1 MIPFKNNVTG
11 QRYIMSL
18 HLSLS
23 PSLPSSL
30 PSPFPGHYSFSLSS
44 SSITYFSPFFTIL
57 YLLYHHPNITLNQTL
72 HYTVAVFGVYGI
84 DVNARHLSL
93 IADFMTRT
101 GSYLPMSRLGMND
114 CASPFLQ
121 MSFET
126 TSLFL
131 TKAASEGE
139 REKKSRERRGD
150 NDCNDNE

>member
-1 MIPFKNNVTG
+1 M
-11 QRYIMSL
+11 
-18 HLSLS
+18 
-23 PSLPSSL
+23 
-30 PSPFPGHYSFSLSS
+30 
-44 SSITYFSPFFTIL
+44 
-57 YLLYHHPNITLNQTL
+57 
-72 HYTVAVFGVYGI
+72 FGVYGI

-139 REKKSRERRGD
+139 QKERKQVERRGVRRGGENRGEEKRGEEEKREEERNSRD
-150 NDCNDNE
+150 NDCDDND